1 MSRGVSIILTLV
13 IIIAILSFGILYY
26 RNFYRPPTS
35 EEILPRFRSI
45 EEVRNYIST
54 HAQLGFFY
62 GIAEYGRAA
71 PLAAT
76 MMEKAG
82 AGEETPEYSLTNV
95 QVEGIDEADYVKTDG
110 RYIYLTKDNVLYIV
124 DAYPPDELNVVNEI
138 ELANGTISGL
148 YVYEA
153 KVVIITHTVYYEVL
167 PLRMVIGEEGTK
179 PMIKARKPVSS
190 ILVYD
195 VTDPFNPVLV
205 KNVSFVGEIRD
216 TRLMN
221 GVLYSVV
228 YEYAVKYPEN
238 NVTLPEY
245 YIDGVRYEVD
255 PNKIYYS
262 PDAKDYGFQYIII
275 FTLNLDNFYSSIFTM
290 LTGFTNVFYMSYY
303 NIYLTQTVWRPT
315 PFLEETSLNKVV
327 TKIYK
332 FKIQV
337 LLNGGVEIAPYAV
350 GEVLG
355 YINNRLQLD
364 EYKGFLRVSTYNW
377 IVITTNP
384 FVSKSY
390 TSIFILDEDM
400 EIVGSLTGLG
410 ESEHL
415 YATRF
420 MGDYAYLVTYRI
432 VDPLFV
438 IDLSNPEDPKV
449 AGELK
454 IPGFSSMLQ
463 PIWNNL
469 IIGIGYETDNETRI
483 IGLKISLFD
492 VSDPKNPV
500 EIGKIV
506 FSEGGW
512 GWSEAA
518 HDIHAILKVPK
529 LEYVGIPVEL
539 YGVKGKTAYLV
550 VKANETGLYKEG
562 LIELHKVNDNAQF
575 YPWYYYMRG
584 LYIGDYLYIVTGNQ
598 VEVYTLSTLEYINHI
613 ILKP

>member
-13 IIIAILSFGILYY
+13 IIIAILSLGILYY
-26 RNFYRPPTS
+26 RNFYRPPAS

-45 EEVRNYIST
+45 EEVRDYIST
-54 HAQLGFFY
+54 HAQSGFFY

-76 MMEKAG
+76 HMEKAG

-110 RYIYLTKDNVLYIV
+110 RYIYLIKNNILYIV
-124 DAYPPDELNVVNEI
+124 HAYPPTELNIVNEI
-138 ELANGTISGL
+138 RVANATISGIYIHDSKIVL
-148 YVYEA
+148 
-153 KVVIITHTVYYEVL
+153 ITHTAYYKIL
-167 PLRMVIGEEGTK
+167 PLKTITEEDEGPGVK
-179 PMIKARKPVSS
+179 VRKLLSS

-195 VTDPFNPVLV
+195 VTDPFNPILV
-205 KNVSFVGEIRD
+205 KNVSFAGEIRD

-221 GVLYSVV
+221 GVLYSIV
-228 YEYAVKYPEN
+228 YEYSVKYN
-238 NVTLPEY
+238 ITLPEY
-245 YIDGVRYEVD
+245 YIDGVKYSID
-255 PNKIYYS
+255 PSEIYYS
-262 PDAKDYGFQYIII
+262 PDAKDYGFQYVII
-275 FTLNLDNFYSSIFTM
+275 FTLNLDNFQHNVFTM
-290 LTGFTNVFYMSYY
+290 LTGYTNILYMSYK
-303 NIYLTQTVWRPT
+303 NIYLTQTTWRP
-315 PFLEETSLNKVV
+315 FILYEEIEKNRIT

-332 FKIQV
+332 FKINI
-337 LLNGGVEIAPYAV
+337 LPDGGAEISPYAV
-350 GEVLG
+350 GEVPG

-377 IVITTNP
+377 VVITTNP

-420 MGDYAYLVTYRI
+420 MGDYAYLVTYRR